1 MKKAYI
7 DIDGDGDKKEPMKE
21 AAKSAA
27 TQKRKVNSWE
37 EEDVKRGRKFAA
49 KGDMGHAEALF
60 DDAHDSYNWK
70 GGNYGH
76 ESMSSQMR
84 SFAKQFSAKN
94 PITQMKTNQDG
105 GGDSSTEAADQL
117 KRNQKDEGSVA
128 KQTAFQNL
136 LQKYPD
142 MPASDTLA
150 ANDPRENMGWPTA
163 YSEDLNKAFND
174 TYGDIEGWEIE
185 DGDYT
190 EEEARI
196 EGAKQNAAKL
206 ANAEKEKVKDSL
218 YREHLKKMSEE
229 EGDDLPT
236 FAPVPQN
243 KTMAYK
249 KSCAYRH
256 DGHGQSKGDQSA
268 THTDYAHYKGT
279 DKGYHGKTGASHGD
293 QSATHRDY
301 AHPILKH
308 MKR

>member
-1 MKKAYI
+1 MGHKGHYGEYTGNARHSR
-7 DIDGDGDKKEPMKE
+7 GHHHM
-21 AAKSAA
+21 
-27 TQKRKVNSWE
+27 VNSWE

-117 KRNQKDEGSVA
+117 KRNQKDEGSVV

-136 LQKYPD
+136 IQKYPT
-142 MPASDTLA
+142 MAASDTLP
-150 ANDPRENMGWPTA
+150 ANDPREELGWGTP
-163 YSEDLNKAFND
+163 YSIDLNKAFDD
-174 TYGDIEGWEIE
+174 TYGNTEGWEIE
-185 DGDYT
+185 EGDIT
-190 EEEARI
+190 DAEAR
-196 EGAKQNAAKL
+196 AKAQEDKKK
-206 ANAEKEKVKDSL
+206 KEQALKTQAVKDSL
-218 YREHLKKMSEE
+218 YKEHLKKMSEE

-249 KSCAYRH
+249 KSCAYRQ